1 MPDQHKLTR
10 EEHKAAVVKF
20 TQELTDHPAG
30 QCWQRLRVKLIL
42 IDSASS
48 VKAVSGGDVMSDDES
63 AGLDGKLTP
72 SPSMASAWGCA
83 QRTAALI
90 GVVSQRSCAAT
101 GFIRAAPYKL
111 ENREAMLAVTVTKR
125 PTVTY
130 RSGWMATAP
139 PKVIC
144 GRSEK

>member
-10 EEHKAAVVKF
+10 EEHKVAVVKF

-30 QCWQRLRVKLIL
+30 QCWQRLRV
-42 IDSASS
+42 SSSSSAASS

-83 QRTAALI
+83 
-90 GVVSQRSCAAT
+90 
-101 GFIRAAPYKL
+101 
-111 ENREAMLAVTVTKR
+111 
-125 PTVTY
+125 PTHGGIDW
-130 RSGWMATAP
+130 R
-139 PKVIC
+139 C
-144 GRSEK
+144 